1 MAEGKAS
8 KRENRVL
15 AIAIGVAVLTV
26 AVYVGYLK
34 VPRHISGLCPE
45 IWQADLCS
53 ALYRDEALEAT
64 SVNFEGEALEALIG
78 KLDSLPL
85 YPLPGRRSLDGS
97 VTLKGYAVWDFYFR
111 INGENAKVSII
122 VTDRGEVSVG
132 KRVFET
138 RTEDLEALLKGISA
152 E

>member
-1 MAEGKAS
+1 MAKGKAS
-8 KRENRVL
+8 KSENRVL

-34 VPRHISGLCPE
+34 IPRHVSGLCPE

-64 SVNFEGEALEALIG
+64 SVNFEGEALETLIG
-78 KLDSLPL
+78 KLDSLHL
-85 YPLPGRRSLDGS
+85 YPLPGRHGNGGS
-97 VTLKGYAVWDFYFR
+97 VILEGYDVWDFYFR